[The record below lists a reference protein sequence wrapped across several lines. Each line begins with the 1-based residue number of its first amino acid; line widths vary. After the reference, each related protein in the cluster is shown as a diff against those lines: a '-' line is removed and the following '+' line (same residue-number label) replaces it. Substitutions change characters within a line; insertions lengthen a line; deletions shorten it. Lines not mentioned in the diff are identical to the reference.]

1 MKAYLRVGFFIGET
15 KMLIKING
23 TESEISDNLSIQDLI
38 SARDLPGNVI
48 IIELNGV
55 ILRRELWESTK
66 FNPNDNVEI
75 IRLIGGG

>member
-55 ILRRELWESTK
+55 ILRRELWEITK
-66 FNPNDNVEI
+66 FNPNDSVEI